1 MGFLIRLAVTA
12 AALWTAVYLVPG
24 IAYDGPWPGLLVV
37 ALVFGLVNAVIRPI
51 LAALTCPLVLLTLGL
66 FVLVLN
72 GVMLWLTA
80 VFSGALGFDFMVRG
94 FWPAVVG
101 ALVVSVVSAVLSLV
115 VGDGESKKKKRD

>member
-12 AALWTAVYLVPG
+12 AALWAAVYFVPG
-24 IAYDGPWPGLLVV
+24 IDYDGSWPGLLVV

-51 LAALTCPLVLLTLGL
+51 LVALTCPLVLLTLGL

-72 GVMLWLTA
+72 GLMLWLTA
-80 VFSGALGFDFMVRG
+80 VFSGALGLDFRVVG

-101 ALVVSVVSAVLSLV
+101 ALVVAVVSAVLNLV
-115 VGDGESKKKKRD
+115 VGDGSKGSDD

>member
-24 IAYDGPWPGLLVV
+24 IDYDGPWPGLLVV
-37 ALVFGLVNAVIRPI
+37 ALVFGLVNAVIRPV
-51 LAALTCPLVLLTLGL
+51 LMALTCPLVLLTLGL

-72 GVMLWLTA
+72 GLMLWLTA
-80 VFSGALGFDFMVRG
+80 AFSGAIGFDFDVAG

-101 ALVVSVVSAVLSLV
+101 ALVVAIVSAVLNLV
-115 VGDGESKKKKRD
+115 VGDRREKKKKA